1 MAHSLG
7 FMAMGLISRL
17 SPANHSDSGSFLVVC
32 TWLSQPEGI
41 QEDKWTGGLLSP
53 FDLSQILPID
63 GGLLVPCSLPGA
75 PVVK

>member
-7 FMAMGLISRL
+7 FMVMGLISRL
-17 SPANHSDSGSFLVVC
+17 SLANRSDSGSLLVVR
-32 TWLSQPEGI
+32 TWLSQPGGI

-53 FDLSQILPID
+53 FDLSGILPVD
-63 GGLLVPCSLPGA
+63 GGLLVPGP

>member
-7 FMAMGLISRL
+7 FMVTGLVSRL
-17 SPANHSDSGSFLVVC
+17 SLANHSDSGSFLVLR

-41 QEDKWTGGLLSP
+41 QEDKWTGSLLSP
-53 FDLSQILPID
+53 FDLSRILLID
-63 GGLLVPCSLPGA
+63 GGLLVPCSLPGP